1 MSILS
6 SWSLFCF
13 PLFPLSHLQSFN
25 VNSLSISSIIFC
37 LRTCIFKQLGGNKFT
52 QGLTVA
58 AFSLGRVAS
67 SPYLGAWSETKG
79 SAHILSLA
87 SLVVIA
93 GTLLNA
99 YAPSCEFLI
108 GAQVL
113 TGVGSGT
120 LGVTRSYVTERTF
133 GSEKT
138 WKLARLTAVQYA
150 GFTVTPFLGAFYAHV
165 MGDAAFWVGP
175 IWVTSFTLASYSLTA
190 IAVVLFV
197 CLQTVFVDYV
207 PVRDRPKK
215 PAKPVAA
222 AAEAAAAEAAA
233 APNASTSV
241 QVAAAAAELNGASN
255 GDNTKKLW
263 SEVDWCLFAGL
274 ALNVATKGSVGVF
287 ETVGVPVAKHRF
299 GVSAAVAGYSVS
311 GCGALGT
318 ALLAYGMKPLS
329 AKHSDALLMAVG
341 VAIMAISCTLL
352 MSPSTSSAVYL
363 AAIFAMYA
371 TGYPLGHTAVLTWFS
386 KLTTQSSQ
394 GSLQGWFAS
403 AGSFGRI
410 VLPAVAGLVAEY
422 EGFVSLFTALGGFL
436 VLTVLV
442 IGLNYARFVRLAT

>member
-1 MSILS
+1 M
-6 SWSLFCF
+6 
-13 PLFPLSHLQSFN
+13 
-25 VNSLSISSIIFC
+25 
-37 LRTCIFKQLGGNKFT
+37 
-52 QGLTVA
+52 
-58 AFSLGRVAS
+58 
-67 SPYLGAWSETKG
+67 
-79 SAHILSLA
+79 
-87 SLVVIA
+87 IA

-190 IAVVLFV
+190 IALVLFV

-222 AAEAAAAEAAA
+222 AADAAA
-233 APNASTSV
+233 APKASTSV
-241 QVAAAAAELNGASN
+241 QVAPAAELNGASN
-255 GDNTKKLW
+255 DDNTTKLW

-287 ETVGVPVAKHRF
+287 ETVGIPVAKHRF

-329 AKHSDALLMAVG
+329 AKHSDAMLMAVG
-341 VAIMAISCTLL
+341 VAVMAISCALL

-386 KLTTQSSQ
+386 KLSTQSSQ
-394 GSLQGWFAS
+394 GYLQGWFAS

-422 EGFVSLFTALGGFL
+422 EGFVALFTALGGFL

-442 IGLNYARFVRLAT
+442 IGVNYARFVRLAT

>member
-1 MSILS
+1 M
-6 SWSLFCF
+6 
-13 PLFPLSHLQSFN
+13 
-25 VNSLSISSIIFC
+25 
-37 LRTCIFKQLGGNKFT
+37 
-52 QGLTVA
+52 A

-99 YAPSCEFLI
+99 YAPSCGVLI
-108 GAQVL
+108 AAQVL

-133 GSEKT
+133 GSAKT

-150 GFTVTPFLGAFYAHV
+150 GFTVTPFVGAFYAHV
-165 MGDAAFWVGP
+165 LGDGAFWVGP
-175 IWVTSFTLASYSLTA
+175 LWVTSFTLASYTLTI
-190 IAVVLFV
+190 IALVLFV

-207 PVRDRPKK
+207 PARDRPKK
-215 PAKPVAA
+215 PVKPVAPA
-222 AAEAAAAEAAA
+222 ADA
-233 APNASTSV
+233 APKDSTSV
-241 QVAAAAAELNGASN
+241 QVAASAAESDGASN
-255 GDNTKKLW
+255 DDNASTTCGIKSW

-287 ETVGVPVAKHRF
+287 ETVGIPVAKHRF

-329 AKHSDALLMAVG
+329 SKHSDAMLMAVG
-341 VAIMAISCTLL
+341 VSVMAISCSLL

-371 TGYPLGHTAVLTWFS
+371 SGYPLGHTAVLTWFS
-386 KLTTQSSQ
+386 KLSTQSSQ
-394 GSLQGWFAS
+394 GYLQGWFAS

-410 VLPAVAGLVAEY
+410 VLPAVAGMVAEY
-422 EGFVSLFTALGGFL
+422 EGFVTLLTALGGFL

-442 IGLNYARFVRLAT
+442 IGVNYSRFVRLTS